1 MKKFLI
7 VVMACY
13 GLNAGAQVR
22 HSENFVYLYS
32 DSVIYASNIRLRPDF
47 FNSLQLRADSRRI
60 PLEQVKF
67 FNNENGFFANTR
79 KLNFGRVT
87 DFAERIVDGKI
98 NIFQLRSYDPLI
110 DDRGYRERGRRREA
124 ISIEMYYNKGY
135 ADLKKVSYTN
145 LKMEMAGN
153 MQAMDLLEGY
163 RRSINTS
170 RTLYVAAG
178 ASLVGSFVSFLVT
191 GKTKNDQLFSD
202 NGFGTQNS
210 KSNIKSANFTASFAL
225 LGVAAG
231 LGIGGYTTSVSGLR
245 RLEQAVDVY
254 NR

>member
-1 MKKFLI
+1 MKKLLI

-22 HSENFVYLYS
+22 QSENFIYLFS
-32 DSVIYASNIRLRPDF
+32 DSVIYARNIRLRPDF

-79 KLNFGRVT
+79 RLNFGRDT
-87 DFAERIVDGKI
+87 EFAERIVDGRI
-98 NIFQLRSYDPLI
+98 NIFQLRSYDPLL
-110 DDRGYRERGRRREA
+110 DDRGYRDGRRRHEA

-153 MQAMDLLEGY
+153 RQAMDLLEGY
-163 RRSINTS
+163 RRSIRTS
-170 RTLYVAAG
+170 RALYIAAG
-178 ASLVGSFVSFLVT
+178 ASLVGSLVSFLVAGNT
-191 GKTKNDQLFSD
+191 NNDQFFSN

-210 KSNIKSANFTASFAL
+210 KSNIKNPNFTASFTL
-225 LGVAAG
+225 LGIGAG
-231 LGIGGYTTSVSGLR
+231 LAIGGYTTSVSGLR